1 MKSRRHPGTVRS
13 DVQAFRQISRRFQDE
28 VGRIIGRVDFVH
40 GPVPF
45 WSLVRMM
52 FPVAESLGDLIYRR
66 DNATAQNLRAVLEND
81 FEAVRTGYRGKAAL
95 LALLYRHSLT
105 HHDELRV
112 LSSGGKKVGWKVSGD
127 EDSSHIT
134 AVHTR
139 ANAVVIEF
147 TAPKLLHRHPQR
159 LCESEEKALE
169 WTRTDSLQRVDAHE
183 SRWCTIQQHRFCS
196 SGRDCRALTAGV
208 PADARP
214 TLPRIGDPPSCG
226 PSKRVDQTQPCANP
240 VPTGEI

>member
-1 MKSRRHPGTVRS
+1 MMRSRRHPGRVRS

-28 VGRIIGRVDFVH
+28 VGRIIGRVDFAH

-81 FEAVRTGYRGKAAL
+81 FEAVRTGYRGKSAL

-112 LSSGGKKVGWKVSGD
+112 LSSGGKRVGWKVSGD
-127 EDSSHIT
+127 EDSSHMT
-134 AVHTR
+134 AVRTR
-139 ANAVVIEF
+139 SNTVVIEF
-147 TAPKLLHRHPQR
+147 QPRSFYTDIINVCERAQR
-159 LCESEEKALE
+159 RRWNGSVRVRYNGWMLMDLDAAQSSSTVSAAKSEIAAL
-169 WTRTDSLQRVDAHE
+169 
-183 SRWCTIQQHRFCS
+183 
-196 SGRDCRALTAGV
+196 
-208 PADARP
+208 
-214 TLPRIGDPPSCG
+214 
-226 PSKRVDQTQPCANP
+226 
-240 VPTGEI
+240 